1 MIYDLFHDDFPE
13 ITRSQ
18 YYHEITMFAID
29 TVPEVVDSP
38 EAGELLMK
46 IIESAWKLE
55 KGRKTAVRT
64 AIRSAFH
71 LNETK
76 KTSPLGA
83 EFPLA
88 DWKK

>member
-1 MIYDLFHDDFPE
+1 
-13 ITRSQ
+13 
-18 YYHEITMFAID
+18 MFAID
-29 TVPEVVDSP
+29 TVPEIVDSP

-76 KTSPLGA
+76 KRPR
-83 EFPLA
+83 
-88 DWKK
+88 

>member
-1 MIYDLFHDDFPE
+1 
-13 ITRSQ
+13 
-18 YYHEITMFAID
+18 MFAID